1 MCLGAIYWARP
12 RAVYFAGE
20 RTDAA
25 MAGFDDALIY
35 DELPLPPYKRSVP
48 MVQMMREQA
57 MEVLKEWNAK
67 PDKKRY

>member
-25 MAGFDDALIY
+25 DAGFDDAFIY
-35 DELPLPPYKRSVP
+35 DELALPAHNRRIPT
-48 MVQMMREQA
+48 MQMMREQA
-57 MEVLKEWNAK
+57 KKVLAEWKAK
-67 PDKKRY
+67 SSKTEY